1 MRYYKLL
8 ILLVLTA
15 QFSFAGNE
23 QRLGQAGATT
33 TLMNPWGLSSGL
45 AGSNTASVVGLEAM
59 YQNIA
64 GAVFAKKT
72 ELGFSHSRYL
82 VGSDIGLNNFGLVQ
96 KIGETNALVIGFR
109 SYSFGDIDRTTVD
122 NPEGGIGTFN
132 INNTVIN
139 AGFSKAFSN
148 SIYGGFNLNVISIG
162 VSDLTSSG
170 VTIDA
175 GIIYKTGLGKNKL
188 GRKNRDNFKFGITL
202 KNVGPTMIFRGDGF
216 SFKGQSPEGVPMT
229 LEHRS
234 QDFEMPTQL
243 IMGIAYDFLIAPKA
257 DTVSNKIIADHVLSF
272 SGAYVSNS
280 FSRDQFRFGLQY
292 AFKNLFQLRG
302 GYLYE
307 KEIYDEDK
315 RAIVYTGPMCGA
327 TVQIPLNKE
336 EGTYIG
342 LDYSYRATAN
352 FDGIHTIG
360 ARVIL

>member
-8 ILLVLTA
+8 ILLALTA
-15 QFSFAGNE
+15 QFSFAGND
-23 QRLGQAGATT
+23 QRIGQAGATT
-33 TLMNPWGLSSGL
+33 TLVNPWGVSSGL
-45 AGSNTASVVGLEAM
+45 AGSNTASVMGLEAM

-64 GAVFAKKT
+64 GAAFAQKT
-72 ELGFSHSRYL
+72 ELGFTHSRYL
-82 VGSDIGLNNFGLVQ
+82 VGADIGLNNFGLVQ
-96 KIGETNALVIGFR
+96 KIGETNALVIGFK
-109 SYSFGDIDRTTVD
+109 SFSFGDIQKTTVD

-132 INNTVIN
+132 ITNTVIN

-148 SIYGGFNLNVISIG
+148 SIYGGFNLNILSEG
-162 VSDLTSSG
+162 VSDLTASG

-216 SFKGQSPEGVPMT
+216 SFKGQSPENVPMT

-243 IMGIAYDFLIAPKA
+243 VMGISYDFKIATKA
-257 DTVSNKIIADHVLSF
+257 DTVSNKIIADHIITF

-292 AFKNLFQLRG
+292 SFKNLFQLRG

-307 KEIYDEDK
+307 KDIYDSEK
-315 RAIVYTGPMCGA
+315 TAIVYTGPALGA
-327 TVQIPLNKE
+327 TVKIPVNKE
-336 EGTYIG
+336 QGSYIG
-342 LDYSYRATAN
+342 LDYSYRFTEN
-352 FDGIHTIG
+352 FGGIHTIG